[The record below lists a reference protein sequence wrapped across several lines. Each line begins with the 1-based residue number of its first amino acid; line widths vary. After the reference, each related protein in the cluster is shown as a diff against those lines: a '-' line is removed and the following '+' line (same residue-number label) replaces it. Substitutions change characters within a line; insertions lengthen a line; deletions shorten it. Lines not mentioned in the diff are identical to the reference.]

1 MMVGVG
7 QKVYFSAPVEAE
19 LERGDWAALYVD
31 AKTGEAI
38 HIEPLADELKD
49 EILSAAAAESGELTL
64 EGFDPAGLF
73 KPEEGERGFLVQ
85 VESAPPALSARVLI
99 EIEQ

>member
-1 MMVGVG
+1 MVGVG
-7 QKVYFSAPVEAE
+7 QKVYFSEPVEAE

-31 AKTGEAI
+31 AKTGEAV

-49 EILSAAAAESGELTL
+49 EILTAAAEGGELTL
-64 EGFDPAGLF
+64 GDFDPAGLF
-73 KPEEGERGFLVQ
+73 KPQAGERGFLVQ
-85 VESAPPALSARVLI
+85 VETDAPALSARVLI

>member
-1 MMVGVG
+1 MVEIG
-7 QKVYFSAPVEAE
+7 QKIYFSAPVDAE

-49 EILSAAAAESGELTL
+49 EILTAAAESGELTL

-73 KPEEGERGFLVQ
+73 RPEEGERGFLVQ
-85 VESAPPALSARVLI
+85 VETDAPALSVRVMI
-99 EIEQ
+99 EMED

>member
-1 MMVGVG
+1 MVGVG
-7 QKVYFSAPVEAE
+7 QKIYFAEPVDAA

-31 AKTGEAI
+31 TATGDAV

-49 EILSAAAAESGELTL
+49 EILTAAAESGELTL

-73 KPEEGERGFLVQ
+73 KPQAGERGFLVQ
-85 VESAPPALSARVLI
+85 VETDAPALSVRVMI
-99 EIEQ
+99 EIEE

>member
-1 MMVGVG
+1 MVGVG
-7 QKVYFSAPVEAE
+7 QKVYFSEPVEAA

-31 AKTGEAI
+31 AKTGEAV

-49 EILSAAAAESGELTL
+49 EILTAAAEGGELTL

-73 KPEEGERGFLVQ
+73 KPQAGERGFLVQ
-85 VESAPPALSARVLI
+85 VETDAPALSVRVMI
-99 EIEQ
+99 EIEE

>member
-1 MMVGVG
+1 MVEIG
-7 QKVYFSAPVEAE
+7 QKIYFSAPVEAE

-49 EILSAAAAESGELTL
+49 EILSAAAESGELTL